1 MTRTA
6 LGIPTV
12 RPVHGHG
19 AIVLDQP
26 FRQSAQEQLGN
37 AQMRAN
43 IRHATHTIRGKRA
56 RVVEEL
62 PDWQELR
69 RAGSALK
76 QQVMADL
83 PALHARA
90 AAGRL
95 DGVNSFATA
104 AVTDRTMQLVADDA
118 AGVTRTVPQAIS
130 SRALSSQARPR
141 RFSWLRSRRE
151 VGSRS

>member
-83 PALHARA
+83 PALLEQLEANVTAR
-90 AAGRL
+90 G
-95 DGVNSFATA
+95 GVVHWARDASEANRIITE
-104 AVTDRTMQLVADDA
+104 LVKAK
-118 AGVTRTVPQAIS
+118 GVD
-130 SRALSSQARPR
+130 
-141 RFSWLRSRRE
+141 
-151 VGSRS
+151 